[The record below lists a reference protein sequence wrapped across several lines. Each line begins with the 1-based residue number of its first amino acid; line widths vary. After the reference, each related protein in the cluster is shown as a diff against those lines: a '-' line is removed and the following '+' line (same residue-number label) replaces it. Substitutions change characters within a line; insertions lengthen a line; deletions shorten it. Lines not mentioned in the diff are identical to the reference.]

1 MSTFEH
7 TVFQL
12 NAKSC
17 QSHDTSG
24 RLLVSNPSCIIHVR
38 FFRARNKDT
47 CWTELTAAS
56 RIIFVAR
63 TGEIFLSRGHRQ
75 AGGQDDL
82 CFDATVVASTFLPNL
97 PFAQP
102 PVVFSPTTTAILEQR
117 LTMKYLVVFFLVLL
131 IGCGTTQPLDTPR
144 DQPEVISMAPLP
156 SYPSTVPLT
165 GLRFTVMLH
174 VMENGT
180 VGEASMIGTSGA
192 VDWDS
197 MAIQSIKLWKFQP
210 AKQNGRPV
218 ASWLRQA
225 VVVQIQEPIVL
236 YLGEL
241 VLPRQESADSL
252 YALLTNG
259 MSFEALAMQSVAAS
273 HDHGGYLGA
282 VNIAIFP
289 KPVRERLKDL
299 RIGELLRR
307 SDSGVT
313 TSSTNGSRATG
324 RKTCRCR
331 KNRNYR

>member
-1 MSTFEH
+1 
-7 TVFQL
+7 
-12 NAKSC
+12 
-17 QSHDTSG
+17 
-24 RLLVSNPSCIIHVR
+24 
-38 FFRARNKDT
+38 
-47 CWTELTAAS
+47 
-56 RIIFVAR
+56 
-63 TGEIFLSRGHRQ
+63 
-75 AGGQDDL
+75 
-82 CFDATVVASTFLPNL
+82 
-97 PFAQP
+97 
-102 PVVFSPTTTAILEQR
+102 
-117 LTMKYLVVFFLVLL
+117 MKYLVVFFLVLL

-299 RIGELLRR
+299 RIGEVTPPIRLG
-307 SDSGVT
+307 SDYVIYKRFKSDGPKDMPLPEEQKLQMKE
-313 TSSTNGSRATG
+313 G
-324 RKTCRCR
+324 
-331 KNRNYR
+331 